1 MKREYY
7 TLIRL
12 RPDGFIEHEH
22 TEARLTAEGK
32 IHHAGDGELYAFAQP
47 ENVAKLKAIMI
58 NRAIGDAVLQIK
70 WAEERIEKLQGMRE
84 SVA

>member
-32 IHHAGDGELYAFAQP
+32 IHHAGDGELYAFISPGDDKAK
-47 ENVAKLKAIMI
+47 AKLKAIMI
-58 NRAIGDAVLQIK
+58 NKAIGAAAAQIK
-70 WAEERIEKLQGMRE
+70 WAEERIEKLRGMRP
-84 SVA
+84 

>member
-1 MKREYY
+1 MKKY

-12 RPDGFIEHEH
+12 RPDGFTEHPN

-32 IHHAGDGELYAFAQP
+32 IHRAGDGELYAFISP
-47 ENVAKLKAIMI
+47 GGDIAKLKAIMI

-70 WAEERIEKLQGMRE
+70 SAEERIEKLRRMRP
-84 SVA
+84 